1 MSHLRC
7 VMARVRVGTLSCA
20 SQGKHRRKRAEMT
33 TSSCSVLL
41 CSPGNMTPTF
51 TMYVYILI
59 DMYQWCAIG
68 LMASRPGRL
77 CQ

>member
-33 TSSCSVLL
+33 TSSCSALL
-41 CSPGNMTPTF
+41 CSPRQYDP
-51 TMYVYILI
+51 YIYDVCLYT
-59 DMYQWCAIG
+59 D
-68 LMASRPGRL
+68 
-77 CQ
+77 